1 MSPRTGRPKLDDP
14 KQHQI
19 SVRMNDSEIERLD
32 AYCEKAGKQRA
43 NTIREAVVEFLERC
57 EKE

>member
-1 MSPRTGRPKLDDP
+1 MSPRTGRPKSNDP

-32 AYCEKAGKQRA
+32 AYCEKNGKQRA
-43 NTIREAVVEFLERC
+43 NTVREAVIEFLERH
-57 EKE
+57 EK

>member
-1 MSPRTGRPKLDDP
+1 MSPRTGRPKSNDP

-32 AYCEKAGKQRA
+32 AYCEKKGKQRA
-43 NTIREAVVEFLERC
+43 NTVREAVIEFLERH
-57 EKE
+57 EK